1 MLHFRCA
8 ALTHAETHCKHLTVM
23 IAIIAIIL
31 MIATDTRPTV
41 LTACYLISNCLCVS
55 RSCLLLFVSVP
66 VSVFLA
72 TAVVN
77 LV

>member
-1 MLHFRCA
+1 MSHGQSLQP
-8 ALTHAETHCKHLTVM
+8 
-23 IAIIAIIL
+23 
-31 MIATDTRPTV
+31 ATG
-41 LTACYLISNCLCVS
+41 YLISNCLCVS
-55 RSCLLLFVSVP
+55 RSCLLLFVSVS